1 MNLQPLYD
9 VKERLE
15 QAAIAGTGLLGE
27 DFRLRRAAEA
37 LKPLTGASP
46 VLGKIDAGLTK
57 LLSAPAEAR
66 SGLLLD
72 LLALVDA
79 VAYTQAKTGAV
90 GELAP
95 MSSGCGQYQELS
107 YSQLQPLLAALTTT
121 GGGRMEI
128 IQSAWDNH
136 PEFFA
141 DFRVL
146 PALVAG
152 LGDSY
157 GDIAD
162 LNGRI
167 ARKAGLAAIPLL
179 KEGFDPAGKKEMAR
193 RVQVMEEIA
202 GAAENAWYLEQLP
215 RAKKPVRQAL
225 ILALRHDPANAQ
237 TLIGL
242 CQTEKKEC
250 QEAARFALARMET
263 DESRAYW
270 EALAQK
276 DIYGAVA
283 SMRLSSARTATGLTA
298 GWFLQTMEQVKK
310 DPNMPLNN
318 EMFGLLGQLRTA
330 MECKTGPEVCEAFRA
345 AAGLGTAL
353 DRDYT
358 YTENS
363 KTKTGP
369 MRFYCRGATTDPDS
383 QRYFSAAMPFTLM
396 RSIQFTRDSGLCAL
410 ARELAGTYGGGWT
423 APALCAALLTEDS
436 ETAGQRAKELLR
448 PKFKLFGRKDTD
460 TRIILQDVLWGL
472 CWHNGRYEYMV
483 YANDPANSVKAFF
496 DREEHPILTQ
506 ELDPVWFELL
516 METGGLDTALMS
528 LLRPMDHPV
537 MDKVGKYLYTRATHG
552 KNSGGFIQYVR
563 ALIQCGWKDWGG
575 FFVKYAQAQG
585 EVSYYSIQTML
596 NELPVSGKEKAT
608 QLRAVNDLIGAKRI
622 RAQHGRW
629 PDAMIQDI
637 IRKWENE

>member
-9 VKERLE
+9 GKERLE

-242 CQTEKKEC
+242 CQTEKKGC

>member
-27 DFRLRRAAEA
+27 DFRLQRAAER
-37 LKPLTGASP
+37 LKPLAGASP
-46 VLGKIDAGLTK
+46 VFGKIDAGLGR
-57 LLSAPAEAR
+57 LLAAPAAAR

-72 LLALVDA
+72 LLALVNA
-79 VAYTQAKTGAV
+79 VAYTQGAV
-90 GELAP
+90 GLVGELTP
-95 MSSGCGQYQELS
+95 LSVGNGDYQELA
-107 YSQLQPLLAALTTT
+107 YSQLNPLLTALTAT
-121 GGGRMEI
+121 GGGRMET
-128 IQSAWDNH
+128 IQSAWENH
-136 PEFFA
+136 PEFFT

-157 GDIAD
+157 GEIAD
-162 LNGRI
+162 QNAKILKG
-167 ARKAGLAAIPLL
+167 AGSAVLPLL

-193 RVQVMEEIA
+193 RVQVMEETA

-215 RAKKPVRQAL
+215 QAKKPVRQAL
-225 ILALRHDPANAQ
+225 ILALRHDAANAQ

-250 QEAARFALARMET
+250 RQAAQFALARMET
-263 DESRAYW
+263 DEPRMYW
-270 EALAQK
+270 ETLAQK
-276 DIYGAVA
+276 DMGGAVEA
-283 SMRLSSARTATGLTA
+283 MRLSSARTAAELTA

-310 DPNMPLNN
+310 DATTPLND
-318 EMFGLLGQLRTA
+318 EIFGLLSRLRTA
-330 MECKTGPEVCEAFRA
+330 MECKTGPEVCTAFRA
-345 AAGLGTAL
+345 AASLGTAL

-358 YTENS
+358 YEENG

-396 RSIQFTRDSGLCAL
+396 RSIQFTRDGSLCAL
-410 ARELAGTYGGGWT
+410 AEELAKTYGGGWI
-423 APALCAALLTEDS
+423 APALCASLLTEDS

-448 PKFKLFGRKDTD
+448 PKFKLFGRKDAD
-460 TRIILQDVLWGL
+460 TRGILQDVLWGL
-472 CWHNGRYEYMV
+472 CWHDGHYVYMV
-483 YANDPANSVKAFF
+483 YAHDPANSVKAFF
-496 DREEHPILTQ
+496 DREENPILTR

-537 MDKVGKYLYTRATHG
+537 MDKVGKYLYLRATHG

-563 ALIQCGWKDWGG
+563 ALTQCGWKDWDG

-596 NELPVSGKEKAT
+596 NELPVSGKEKAA
-608 QLRAVNDLIGAKRI
+608 QLRAVCDLIRAKRI
-622 RAQHGRW
+622 RVQHGRW

-637 IRKWENE
+637 ISKWENE

>member
-37 LKPLTGASP
+37 LKPLAGASP
-46 VLGKIDAGLTK
+46 VFGKIDAGLTK
-57 LLSAPAEAR
+57 LLSAPAEER

-79 VAYTQAKTGAV
+79 VAYTQAKTGAD
-90 GELAP
+90 GELEP
-95 MSSGCGQYQELS
+95 LPTGNGRYQELS

-121 GGGRMEI
+121 GGGRMET

-136 PEFFA
+136 PEFFT

-167 ARKAGLAAIPLL
+167 ARKAGPAAIPLL

-193 RVQVMEEIA
+193 RVQVLEEIA

-276 DIYGAVA
+276 DMYGAAA

-310 DPNMPLNN
+310 DPAMPLND
-318 EMFGLLGQLRTA
+318 EMFGLLGRLRTA
-330 MECKTGPEVCEAFRA
+330 MECKTGPEVCKVFRTSA
-345 AAGLGTAL
+345 SLGAAL
-353 DRDYT
+353 DRDYA
-358 YTENS
+358 YEEND

-396 RSIQFTRDSGLCAL
+396 RSIQFTRDGGLCAL
-410 ARELAGTYGGGWT
+410 AWELAGTYGGGWI
-423 APALCAALLTEDS
+423 APALCAALLTQDS
-436 ETAGQRAKELLR
+436 GTAGQRAKELLR

-472 CWHNGRYEYMV
+472 CWHDGHYVYMV

-563 ALIQCGWKDWGG
+563 ALIQCGWKDWDG
-575 FFVKYAQAQG
+575 FFVKYTQARG
-585 EVSYYSIQTML
+585 EVSYYSVQTML
-596 NELPVSGKEKAT
+596 NELPVSGKEKAA

>member
-27 DFRLRRAAEA
+27 DFRLTRAAEA
-37 LKPLTGASP
+37 LKPLAAASP
-46 VLGKIDAGLTK
+46 VFGKIDAGLDK
-57 LLSAPAEAR
+57 LLAAPAEAR

-79 VAYTQAKTGAV
+79 VVYTQAKTGAE
-90 GELAP
+90 GELTPLPAG
-95 MSSGCGQYQELS
+95 SGQYQELS
-107 YSQLQPLLAALTTT
+107 YGQLQPLLAALTTT
-121 GGGRMEI
+121 GGGRMET
-128 IQSAWDNH
+128 IQSAWENH
-136 PEFFA
+136 PEIFS

-157 GDIAD
+157 GEIAD
-162 LNGRI
+162 QNGEILRQS
-167 ARKAGLAAIPLL
+167 GPAAVPLL

-202 GAAENAWYLEQLP
+202 GASENPWYLEQLS

-225 ILALRHDPANAQ
+225 ILALRHDPANVQ

-263 DESRAYW
+263 EESRTYW
-270 EALAQK
+270 ETLAQK
-276 DIYGAVA
+276 DMYGAVA
-283 SMRLSSARTATGLTA
+283 AMRLSSARTATDLTA
-298 GWFLQTMEQVKK
+298 GWFLQTVEQVKK
-310 DPNMPLNN
+310 SPSMPLN
-318 EMFGLLGQLRTA
+318 EEIFGLLGRLRTA
-330 MECKTGPEVCEAFRA
+330 IECKAGPEVCEAFRA
-345 AAGLGTAL
+345 AAGLGTVL

-358 YTENS
+358 YTENGR
-363 KTKTGP
+363 TKTGP
-369 MRFYCRGATTDPDS
+369 MRFYCRGATTDPNS
-383 QRYFSAAMPFTLM
+383 QRYFSAAVPFTLM

-410 ARELAGTYGGGWT
+410 AWELAKAYGGGWI

-436 ETAGQRAKELLR
+436 RTAGQRAKELLR

-472 CWHNGRYEYMV
+472 CWHNSRYEYIV

-496 DREEHPILTQ
+496 DPEEHPILTQ

-537 MDKVGKYLYTRATHG
+537 MDKVGKYLYLRATHG

-563 ALIQCGWKDWGG
+563 ALIQCGWEDWNG

-585 EVSYYSIQTML
+585 EVSYYSIRTML
-596 NELPVSGKEKAT
+596 NELPVSGTEKAA
-608 QLRAVNDLIGAKRI
+608 QLREVDGLIKAKKLRV
-622 RAQHGRW
+622 QHGRW

-637 IRKWENE
+637 ISKWENE

>member
-27 DFRLRRAAEA
+27 DFRLTRAAEA
-37 LKPLTGASP
+37 LRPLAAASP
-46 VLGKIDAGLTK
+46 VFGKIDAGLSE
-57 LLSAPAEAR
+57 LLSAPAEER
-66 SGLLLD
+66 PGLLLD
-72 LLALVDA
+72 SLALVDA
-79 VAYTQAKTGAV
+79 VAYTQAKTGAD
-90 GELAP
+90 GELEPLPA
-95 MSSGCGQYQELS
+95 GNGQYQELS

-121 GGGRMEI
+121 GGGRMET

-136 PEFFA
+136 PELFA

-167 ARKAGLAAIPLL
+167 LRRSGSAAIPLL

-193 RVQVMEEIA
+193 RVQDLEEIA
-202 GAAENAWYLEQLP
+202 GAAENPWYLEQLS

-237 TLIGL
+237 ALIGL

-263 DESRAYW
+263 GESRTYW
-270 EALAQK
+270 ETLAQK
-276 DIYGAVA
+276 DMYGAVA
-283 SMRLSSARTATGLTA
+283 AMRLSAARTATELTA
-298 GWFLQTMEQVKK
+298 GWFLRTMERVKK
-310 DPNMPLNN
+310 DPTMPLNDK
-318 EMFGLLGQLRTA
+318 MFGLLGRLRTA
-330 MECKTGPEVCEAFRA
+330 IECKTGPEVCEVFRT
-345 AAGLGTAL
+345 AAGLGAAL
-353 DRDYT
+353 DRDYA
-358 YTENS
+358 YEENG

-396 RSIQFTRDSGLCAL
+396 RSIQFTRDGGLCAL
-410 ARELAGTYGGGWT
+410 ARELAKTYGGGWI
-423 APALCAALLTEDS
+423 APALCASLLTEDS
-436 ETAGQRAKELLR
+436 GTAGQRAKELLR
-448 PKFKLFGRKDTD
+448 PKFKLFGRKDAD
-460 TRIILQDVLWGL
+460 TRVILQDVLWGL
-472 CWHNGRYEYMV
+472 CWHDGHYVYMV

-496 DREEHPILTQ
+496 DREEPPVLTR

-516 METGGLDTALMS
+516 METGGLDAALMS

-552 KNSGGFIQYVR
+552 KNSGGYLQYVR
-563 ALIQCGWKDWGG
+563 ALNQCGWKDWDG
-575 FFVKYAQAQG
+575 FFVKYAQARG

-596 NELPVSGKEKAT
+596 NELPVSGKEKAA
-608 QLRAVNDLIGAKRI
+608 QLREVDGLIKAKKLRV
-622 RAQHGRW
+622 QHGRW
-629 PDAMIQDI
+629 PDAVIQDI

>member
-37 LKPLTGASP
+37 LKPLAGASP
-46 VLGKIDAGLTK
+46 VLGKIDAGLDK
-57 LLSAPAEAR
+57 LMAAPAEAR

-79 VAYTQAKTGAV
+79 VAYTQAKTGAD
-90 GELAP
+90 GELEP
-95 MSSGCGQYQELS
+95 LPTGNGRYQELS

-121 GGGRMEI
+121 GGGRMET

-136 PEFFA
+136 PEFFT

-193 RVQVMEEIA
+193 RVQVTEEIA

-250 QEAARFALARMET
+250 QEAARLALARMET

-276 DIYGAVA
+276 DMYGAVA
-283 SMRLSSARTATGLTA
+283 AMRLSSAQTATELTA
-298 GWFLQTMEQVKK
+298 SWFLQTMEQVKK
-310 DPNMPLNN
+310 DPAMPLND
-318 EMFGLLGQLRTA
+318 EMFGLLGRLRTA
-330 MECKTGPEVCEAFRA
+330 IECKTGPEVCEVFRTS
-345 AAGLGTAL
+345 AGLGAAL
-353 DRDYT
+353 DRDYA
-358 YTENS
+358 YEENG
-363 KTKTGP
+363 KTKIGP
-369 MRFYCRGATTDPDS
+369 MQFYCRGATTDPDS

-396 RSIQFTRDSGLCAL
+396 RSIQFTRDGGLCAL
-410 ARELAGTYGGGWT
+410 ARELARAYGGGWI
-423 APALCAALLTEDS
+423 APALCASLLTEDS
-436 ETAGQRAKELLR
+436 GTAGQRAKELLR
-448 PKFKLFGRKDTD
+448 PKFKLFGRKDAD

-472 CWHNGRYEYMV
+472 CWHDGHYVYMV

-496 DREEHPILTQ
+496 DREEHPILTR

-563 ALIQCGWKDWGG
+563 ALIQCGWKDWDG

-596 NELPVSGKEKAT
+596 NELPVSGKEKAA

>member
-27 DFRLRRAAEA
+27 DFRLRRAAET
-37 LKPLTGASP
+37 LKPLAAASP
-46 VLGKIDAGLTK
+46 VFGKIDAGLAK
-57 LLSAPAEAR
+57 LLSAPAEER
-66 SGLLLD
+66 PGLLLD

-79 VAYTQAKTGAV
+79 VVYTQARTGV
-90 GELAP
+90 EGELVPLPAG
-95 MSSGCGQYQELS
+95 SGQYQELS
-107 YSQLQPLLAALTTT
+107 YSQLQPLLTALTGT
-121 GGGRMEI
+121 GGGRMETI
-128 IQSAWDNH
+128 RSAWENH
-136 PEFFA
+136 PGFFA

-162 LNGRI
+162 LNGKI
-167 ARKAGLAAIPLL
+167 AKRVGPAAIPLL

-193 RVQVMEEIA
+193 RVQVMEETA
-202 GAAENAWYLEQLP
+202 GASENAWYLEQLS

-225 ILALRHDPANAQ
+225 ILALRHDPANVQ

-263 DESRAYW
+263 GEARTYW
-270 EALAQK
+270 ESLAQR

-283 SMRLSSARTATGLTA
+283 AMRLSTTRTAAELTA

-310 DPNMPLNN
+310 NPAMPLN
-318 EMFGLLGQLRTA
+318 EELFDLLGRLRTA
-330 MECKTGPEVCEAFRA
+330 IECKTGPEVCEAFRA

-358 YTENS
+358 YTENGR
-363 KTKTGP
+363 TKTRP

-396 RSIQFTRDSGLCAL
+396 RSVQLTRDGGLCAL
-410 ARELAGTYGGGWT
+410 ARELAKTYGGGWI
-423 APALCAALLTEDS
+423 APALCASLLTEDS
-436 ETAGQRAKELLR
+436 GTAGQRAKELLQPR
-448 PKFKLFGRKDTD
+448 FRLFGRKGAD
-460 TRIILQDVLWGL
+460 TRGILQDVLWGL
-472 CWHNGRYEYMV
+472 CWHDGRYEYMV
-483 YANDPANSVKAFF
+483 YANDPANQIRAFF
-496 DREEHPILTQ
+496 EPEEHPILTR

-516 METGGLDTALMS
+516 LEMGGMDAQIMNLV
-528 LLRPMDHPV
+528 RPMDHPV
-537 MDKVGKYLYTRATHG
+537 MDKVGKYLYTRATRG
-552 KNSGGFIQYVR
+552 KNAGGYIQYVR
-563 ALIQCGWKDWGG
+563 ALILCGWKDWGG
-575 FFVKYAQAQG
+575 FFVKCAQVQG
-585 EVSYYSIQTML
+585 EVSYYSVRNML
-596 NELPVSGKEKAT
+596 DALPVSGKEKAA
-608 QLRAVNDLIGAKRI
+608 QLREVTDLIRAKKLK
-622 RAQHGRW
+622 AQYGRW
-629 PDAMIQDI
+629 PDDQLRQMIAQ
-637 IRKWENE
+637 WENE

>member
-27 DFRLRRAAEA
+27 DFRLTRAAEA
-37 LKPLTGASP
+37 LKPLAGASP
-46 VLGKIDAGLTK
+46 VFGKIDAGLDK

-72 LLALVDA
+72 LLALVGA
-79 VAYTQAKTGAV
+79 VTYTQGRTGV
-90 GELAP
+90 SGELVPLPAG
-95 MSSGCGQYQELS
+95 SGQYQELS
-107 YSQLQPLLAALTTT
+107 YGQLQPILAALTTT
-121 GGGRMEI
+121 GGGRMET
-128 IQSAWDNH
+128 IQSAWENH
-136 PEFFA
+136 PEIFS

-157 GDIAD
+157 GEIAD
-162 LNGRI
+162 QNGKILRQS
-167 ARKAGLAAIPLL
+167 GPAAVPLL
-179 KEGFDPAGKKEMAR
+179 KEGFDPAGKKEMGR

-202 GAAENAWYLEQLP
+202 GASENPWYLEQLS

-225 ILALRHDPANAQ
+225 ILALRHDPANVQ

-263 DESRAYW
+263 EESRTYW
-270 EALAQK
+270 ETLAQK
-276 DIYGAVA
+276 DMYGAVA
-283 SMRLSSARTATGLTA
+283 AMRLSPARTATDLTA
-298 GWFLQTMEQVKK
+298 GWFLQTVEQVKK
-310 DPNMPLNN
+310 SPSMPLN
-318 EMFGLLGQLRTA
+318 EEIFGLLGRLRTA
-330 MECKTGPEVCEAFRA
+330 IECKTGPEVCEAFRA
-345 AAGLGTAL
+345 AASLGTAL

-358 YTENS
+358 YTENG

-396 RSIQFTRDSGLCAL
+396 RSIQFTRDGGLCAL
-410 ARELAGTYGGGWT
+410 AWELAKTYGGGWI
-423 APALCAALLTEDS
+423 APALCAALLTGDS

-472 CWHNGRYEYMV
+472 CWHDGRYEYMV

-496 DREEHPILTQ
+496 DPEEHPILTR

-516 METGGLDTALMS
+516 METGGLDTALMN

-537 MDKVGKYLYTRATHG
+537 MDKVGKYLYLRATHG

-563 ALIQCGWKDWGG
+563 ALIQCGWEDWTG

-596 NELPVSGKEKAT
+596 NELPVSGTEKAA
-608 QLRAVNDLIGAKRI
+608 QLREVDGLIKAKKLRV
-622 RAQHGRW
+622 QHGRW

-637 IRKWENE
+637 ISKWENE

>member
-9 VKERLE
+9 VKSRLE

-27 DFRLRRAAEA
+27 DFRLQRAAEG
-37 LKPLTGASP
+37 LKPLAGASP
-46 VLGKIDAGLTK
+46 VFGKIDAGLDK
-57 LLSAPAEAR
+57 LLAAPAAAR
-66 SGLLLD
+66 TGLLLD

-79 VAYTQAKTGAV
+79 VAYTQGKTGAPGDLV
-90 GELAP
+90 PLSAGN
-95 MSSGCGQYQELS
+95 GQYQETA
-107 YSQLQPLLAALTTT
+107 YSQLHPLLEALTTT
-121 GGGRMEI
+121 GGGRMETI
-128 IQSAWDNH
+128 RSAWENH
-136 PEFFA
+136 PAFFT
-141 DFRVL
+141 DYRVL

-157 GDIAD
+157 GEIAD
-162 LNGRI
+162 QNAKIVKNLGS
-167 ARKAGLAAIPLL
+167 AAVPLL
-179 KEGFDPAGKKEMAR
+179 KKGFNAAGKKEMAR
-193 RVQVMEEIA
+193 RVQVMEETA

-225 ILALRHDPANAQ
+225 ILALRHDAANAQ

-250 QEAARFALARMET
+250 RQAAQFALARMET

-270 EALAQK
+270 ETLAQK
-276 DIYGAVA
+276 DMGGAA
-283 SMRLSSARTATGLTA
+283 AAMRLSSARTAAEMTA
-298 GWFLQTMEQVKK
+298 GWFLQMVERVKENP
-310 DPNMPLNN
+310 DMPLDA
-318 EMFGLLGQLRTA
+318 EVFGLLGRLRTA
-330 MECKTGPEVCEAFRA
+330 MECKTGPEVCAAFRA
-345 AAGLGTAL
+345 AASLGAAL

-358 YTENS
+358 YEENG

-396 RSIQFTRDSGLCAL
+396 RSIQFTRDGGLCAL
-410 ARELAGTYGGGWT
+410 AGELAEACGGGWI

-460 TRIILQDVLWGL
+460 TRVILQDVLWGL
-472 CWHNGRYEYMV
+472 CWHEGHYVYMV
-483 YANDPANSVKAFF
+483 YAHDPANSVKAFF
-496 DREEHPILTQ
+496 DHEENPVLTREP
-506 ELDPVWFELL
+506 DPAWFELL
-516 METGGLDTALMS
+516 METGGLDTALMN

-537 MDKVGKYLYTRATHG
+537 MDKVGKYLYLRATHG

-563 ALIQCGWKDWGG
+563 ALIQCGWKDWDG

-596 NELPVSGKEKAT
+596 NELPVSGKEKAA
-608 QLRAVNDLIGAKRI
+608 QLRAVSDLIRAKRI
-622 RAQHGRW
+622 RVQHGRW

-637 IRKWENE
+637 INKWENE